1 MRAGCGDRRGR
12 EAERMQPAAPRAA
25 ADPLRGSRAWGS
37 LFALCVALALL
48 GTSAAVAADK
58 APSWGYELAHELM
71 SPWCPGF
78 ALPDCSSGYASELR
92 LWILEQEKLGRPRA
106 AVKAEILARY
116 GEKMLQAPSA
126 EGRGVLAYA
135 IPAAL
140 ILVGLAVLV
149 RFLRRQ
155 GAAAAPASSA
165 DPQLLSR
172 VDAEFAAYES
182 TNPAE

>member
-1 MRAGCGDRRGR
+1 MSFGRGVWM
-12 EAERMQPAAPRAA
+12 A
-25 ADPLRGSRAWGS
+25 SWVS
-37 LFALCVALALL
+37 LAVLAL
-48 GTSAAVAADK
+48 GGAAHAEE
-58 APSWGYELAHELM
+58 APSWGYELADELM

-106 AVKAEILARY
+106 AVEAEILARY
-116 GEKMLQAPSA
+116 GEKMLQAPKA
-126 EGRGVLAYA
+126 EGRGLLAYA

-149 RFLRRQ
+149 LFLRRQ
-155 GAAAAPASSA
+155 GAAAQPAAAA
-165 DPQLLSR
+165 DPRLLSR